1 MVKKAWLISV
11 EGSQVHR
18 LVQKCQSVQREF
30 KDWNKKFF
38 GIAKDR
44 IWEIEQKL
52 LMIQDADPTQE
63 NLELEASLYMELNQ
77 WLEREELKWKQ
88 KSRELWLKEGD
99 SNSKFFHASTLIFR
113 RRNFISEIKLDSGQ
127 WIHTREDIEQYF
139 TSKFQM
145 LYNSSLPQIPE
156 DINELLSPC
165 ISEAENAEFSN
176 IPEPLEIKKAVW
188 EMHPLKAPGPNGL
201 PGLFFKHYWEIVGPQ
216 IISAVQDFFSA
227 W

>member
-1 MVKKAWLISV
+1 
-11 EGSQVHR
+11 
-18 LVQKCQSVQREF
+18 
-30 KDWNKKFF
+30 
-38 GIAKDR
+38 
-44 IWEIEQKL
+44 
-52 LMIQDADPTQE
+52 
-63 NLELEASLYMELNQ
+63 MELNQ

-99 SNSKFFHASTLIFR
+99 SNSKFFHASTLIHR
-113 RRNFISEIKLDSGQ
+113 RRNFISKIKLDSGQ

-188 EMHPLKAPGPNGL
+188 EMHPLKAPGPDGL